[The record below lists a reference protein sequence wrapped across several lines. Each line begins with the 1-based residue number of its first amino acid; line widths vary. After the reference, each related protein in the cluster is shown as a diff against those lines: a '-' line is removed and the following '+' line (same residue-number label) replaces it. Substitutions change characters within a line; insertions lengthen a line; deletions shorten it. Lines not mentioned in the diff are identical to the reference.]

1 MSRPKNH
8 VLFRLLGW
16 QTSEQT
22 KHFVLF
28 QALKSV
34 PTMLPLQSK
43 QEHRVWVV
51 QDVVALIVRY
61 LDLQSTLVLAK
72 THKSVLEV
80 LKKNAFWKKLLKR
93 NFPLDGQER
102 VRDFLSILALL
113 KTPSGHLQE
122 LLHAV
127 CESYRIEE
135 ASSVQASTGR
145 KVGSYLL
152 YGEKRS
158 LFDLLKVQ
166 VVFPV
171 NKSLVTHS
179 ISLSG
184 FEIIGEIEE
193 KVGATV
199 FVVESVD
206 FEKMK
211 LSLTGPTVNCSGSI
225 IVSENFLPTLRSRLL
240 QQEQK
245 MSSLK
250 IGCVLLKSEDDAVV
264 LQTLV
269 EAADAVQLGGL
280 LIETAIGQQ
289 GWDILAQLL
298 LGQPGL
304 VEQVK
309 TSKDC
314 FEGVTVETLQVVWEN
329 LPHNGRFIVCDWF
342 SHHILKE
349 SENGW
354 NQLLEWIA

>member
-1 MSRPKNH
+1 M
-8 VLFRLLGW
+8 LGW

-22 KHFVLF
+22 KNYVLF

-34 PTMLPLQSK
+34 PRMFPLQSK

-72 THKSVLEV
+72 IHKSVLKV
-80 LKKNAFWKKLLKR
+80 LEKNAFWKKLLKR
-93 NFPLDGQER
+93 NFPLNGQER
-102 VRDFLSILALL
+102 VGDFLSILALL

-127 CESYRIEE
+127 CESCRIEE
-135 ASSVQASTGR
+135 ASSVQTSTGR
-145 KVGSYLL
+145 LGYLL

-166 VVFPV
+166 VVIPV

-199 FVVESVD
+199 FVVEGVD
-206 FEKMK
+206 LEKMT

-225 IVSENFLPTLRSRLL
+225 IVSETFLPTLRSRLL

-250 IGCVLLKSEDDAVV
+250 IGCVLLGSEDDAVV

-269 EAADAVQLGGL
+269 EAAEAVQLGGL

-289 GWDILAQLL
+289 GWEILAQLL

-342 SHHILKE
+342 SHHIMKE